1 MKNQEKDTLD
11 RVLKKQHFEI
21 AKKAVEGSKK
31 SGTLKNPELN
41 EELIE
46 KFKGKTVQA
55 PIEAIITCAI
65 FLEAREIIGVIE
77 VLKHTFKTKVAE
89 ELKAKFEKGEVT
101 AEDVKAALLLAATMN
116 EENTKQKDKSY
127 N

>member
-1 MKNQEKDTLD
+1 MENQEKNTLD
-11 RVLKKQHFEI
+11 RVLKEQHFEI
-21 AKKAVEGSKK
+21 AKKAVEGGKK
-31 SGTLKNPELN
+31 SGTLKNPELI

-46 KFKGKTVQA
+46 KFKGETVQA
-55 PIEAIITCAI
+55 PIDAIITCAI

-77 VLKHTFKTKVAE
+77 VLKHTFKIKVAE

-101 AEDVKAALLLAATMN
+101 AEDVKAALLLATTMN